1 MKVETTIVIEADL
14 LKEIDEFA
22 DKDNN
27 RSEFV
32 EKALREYLSKLM
44 RERRDKRDAEIINRN
59 ADALNEE
66 AMDVLSYQIDL
77 WNAENF
83 IEWRSLRRAT
93 RNGFAFS
100 PLSAA
105 THW

>member
-77 WNAENF
+77 
-83 IEWRSLRRAT
+83 
-93 RNGFAFS
+93 
-100 PLSAA
+100 
-105 THW
+105 